1 MVTATKLGPADN
13 FSPAGAVAPG
23 MTFSRNPH
31 PSRRTVVAAAGGSL
45 SLPLLRTPAH
55 ADPAPRR
62 GGLDL
67 RWLGT
72 TGWRFEHEGHVLAV
86 DPYLTRFR
94 TGLAAGAFDPSTPLR
109 VDEEACRAVSDVRT
123 VLVTHSHWDHV
134 ADVPHL
140 AVRDGARVLGSLTTA
155 SLVRAMGVPEA
166 STSTLRGGEQ
176 LDLGEYVVHALPALH
191 SRTASWS
198 VLFPGVRTTVPEPPA
213 TISDLPEGDT
223 LGFHV
228 RPCSGPSVLVLGAS
242 DVDDRALQG
251 LRPDVVTAPV
261 PSNDATHD
269 YLPRLLEA
277 LGRPP
282 VVVPSHWDDFESPL
296 SNPPRPATPDLAR
309 RLEAFELDVRRISPR
324 SRVVRPRYLE
334 PLPL

>member
-1 MVTATKLGPADN
+1 
-13 FSPAGAVAPG
+13 
-23 MTFSRNPH
+23 MTLSRTPQ

-45 SLPLLRTPAH
+45 ALPVLGAPAH
-55 ADPAPRR
+55 AAPAPRA
-62 GGLDL
+62 GSLDL

-72 TGWRFEHEGHVLAV
+72 TGWRLEHAGHVLTV
-86 DPYLTRFR
+86 DPYLSRFP
-94 TGLAAGAFDPSTPLR
+94 TGLAAGSFDPATPLR
-109 VDEEACRAVSDVRT
+109 LDEAACQALSGVRT

-140 AVRDGARVLGSLTTA
+140 SVRDGARVFGTLTTA
-155 SLVRAMGVPEA
+155 LVAQAMGVPAA

-176 LDLGEYVVHALPALH
+176 LDLGEYVVHALPGLH

-198 VLFPGVRTTVPEPPA
+198 VLFPGELISVPEPPTRIA
-213 TISDLPEGDT
+213 DLPEGGT
-223 LGFHV
+223 LAFHV
-228 RPCSGPSVLVLGAS
+228 RPRSGPSVLVLGAS
-242 DVDDRALQG
+242 DVDDGTLAG

-277 LGRPP
+277 LDRPR

-296 SNPPRPATPDLAR
+296 VNPPRPATADLAR
-309 RLEAFELDVRRISPR
+309 RLEAFERDVRRISPR